1 MNTSGSHISGAAA
14 SRGPVPVLDGIAGLA
29 SRYDVI
35 LSDIWGVVHNG
46 RQHFAA
52 ACDALAR
59 FRQQGGT
66 VILITNAPRPHP
78 PVLRQ
83 LEGLGVPAGAFDAV
97 VTSGDVTLS
106 LIADHGGAP
115 LHHIGPP
122 RDIALF
128 DILTEQTGLNPPR
141 VDLERAEYV
150 VCTGLFDDEHTP
162 DDYAD
167 AFRIMRTRN
176 LAMISAN
183 PDIVVHVGDKELY
196 CSGALAEVYETMGGT
211 VIQAGKPF
219 APIYDKAMELAAAK
233 FGRPVEAS
241 RVLAIGDGMRTDIAG
256 AASRGLDVIFV
267 TSGIHRAEL
276 HPPGPDGAPGGLRRD
291 VLEELVAE
299 AGLAPIA
306 AMDRLAW

>member
-1 MNTSGSHISGAAA
+1 MTTTDMSSRAGAPAA
-14 SRGPVPVLDGIAGLA
+14 IPILDGIAGLV
-29 SRYDVI
+29 SGYDVI

-59 FRQQGGT
+59 FRQRGGT
-66 VILITNAPRPHP
+66 VILITNAPRPYP
-78 PVLRQ
+78 PILKQ
-83 LEGLGVPAGAFDAV
+83 LEGLGVPEGTFDAV

-106 LIADHGGAP
+106 LIAARGGAP

-141 VDLERAEYV
+141 VDLEKAEYV

-167 AFRIMRTRN
+167 VFTTMRARN
-176 LAMISAN
+176 LSMISAN
-183 PDIVVHVGDKELY
+183 PDIVVHVGEKELY
-196 CSGALAEVYETMGGT
+196 CSGALAEVYEKMGGT

-219 APIYDKAMELAAAK
+219 APIYGKAMELAASK
-233 FGRPVEAS
+233 FGRAVEPA
-241 RVLAIGDGMRTDIAG
+241 RVLAIGDGIRTDIAG
-256 AASRGLDVIFV
+256 AASRGLDVIFI
-267 TSGIHRAEL
+267 TSGIHRAQL
-276 HPPGPDGAPGGLRRD
+276 HPPGPDGAPGELRRD
-291 VLEELVAE
+291 VLDRIAAE
-299 AGLAPIA
+299 AGLSPLA
-306 AMDRLAW
+306 AMAQLAW

>member
-1 MNTSGSHISGAAA
+1 MTTADMNSRAGAPA
-14 SRGPVPVLDGIAGLA
+14 SVPVLDGIAGLV
-29 SRYDVI
+29 SGYDVI

-59 FRQQGGT
+59 FRQRGGT
-66 VILITNAPRPHP
+66 VILITNAPRPYP
-78 PVLRQ
+78 PVLKQ
-83 LEGLGVPAGAFDAV
+83 LEGLGVPNGTFDAV

-106 LIADHGGAP
+106 LIAAHDGAP

-141 VDLERAEYV
+141 VGLDTAEYV

-167 AFRIMRTRN
+167 AFRIMRARN
-176 LAMISAN
+176 LSMISAN
-183 PDIVVHVGDKELY
+183 PDIVVHVGEKELY
-196 CSGALAEVYETMGGT
+196 CSGALAEVYEKMGG
-211 VIQAGKPF
+211 
-219 APIYDKAMELAAAK
+219 KAMELAASK
-233 FGRPVEAS
+233 FGRAVEPA

-267 TSGIHRAEL
+267 TGGIHRAQL
-276 HPPGPDGAPGGLRRD
+276 HPPGPDGAPGELRRD
-291 VLEELVAE
+291 VLDRIAAE
-299 AGLAPIA
+299 AGLSPLA
-306 AMDRLAW
+306 AMAQLAW

>member
-1 MNTSGSHISGAAA
+1 MTTADMNSRAGAPA
-14 SRGPVPVLDGIAGLA
+14 SVPVLDGIAGLV
-29 SRYDVI
+29 SGYDVI

-59 FRQQGGT
+59 FRQRGGT
-66 VILITNAPRPHP
+66 VILITNAPRPYP
-78 PVLRQ
+78 PILKQ
-83 LEGLGVPAGAFDAV
+83 LEGLGVPEGTFDAV

-106 LIADHGGAP
+106 LIAAHGGAP

-141 VDLERAEYV
+141 VDLDRAEYV

-167 AFRIMRTRN
+167 AFTTMRARN
-176 LAMISAN
+176 LSLISAN
-183 PDIVVHVGDKELY
+183 PDIVVHVGEKELY
-196 CSGALAEVYETMGGT
+196 CSGALAEVYEKMGGT

-219 APIYDKAMELAAAK
+219 APIYDKAMELAEVK
-233 FGRPVEAS
+233 HGRAVDPA

-267 TSGIHRAEL
+267 TSGIHRAQL

-291 VLEELVAE
+291 VLDRIAAE
-299 AGLAPIA
+299 AGLSPLA
-306 AMDRLAW
+306 AMGQLAW

>member
-1 MNTSGSHISGAAA
+1 
-14 SRGPVPVLDGIAGLA
+14 
-29 SRYDVI
+29 
-35 LSDIWGVVHNG
+35 
-46 RQHFAA
+46 
-52 ACDALAR
+52 
-59 FRQQGGT
+59 
-66 VILITNAPRPHP
+66 
-78 PVLRQ
+78 
-83 LEGLGVPAGAFDAV
+83 
-97 VTSGDVTLS
+97 
-106 LIADHGGAP
+106 
-115 LHHIGPP
+115 
-122 RDIALF
+122 
-128 DILTEQTGLNPPR
+128 
-141 VDLERAEYV
+141 
-150 VCTGLFDDEHTP
+150 
-162 DDYAD
+162 
-167 AFRIMRTRN
+167 MRTRN

>member
-1 MNTSGSHISGAAA
+1 MTTADMNSRAGAPA
-14 SRGPVPVLDGIAGLA
+14 SVPVLDGIAGLV
-29 SRYDVI
+29 SGYDVI

-59 FRQQGGT
+59 FRQRGGT
-66 VILITNAPRPHP
+66 VILITNAPRPYP
-78 PVLRQ
+78 PVLKQ
-83 LEGLGVPAGAFDAV
+83 LEGLGVPDGTFDAV

-106 LIADHGGAP
+106 LIAAHDGEP

-141 VDLERAEYV
+141 VDLDTAEYV

-167 AFRIMRTRN
+167 AFRIMRARN
-176 LAMISAN
+176 LSMISAN
-183 PDIVVHVGDKELY
+183 PDIVVHVGEKELY
-196 CSGALAEVYETMGGT
+196 CSGALAEVYEKMGGT

-219 APIYDKAMELAAAK
+219 APIYGKAMELAASK
-233 FGRPVEAS
+233 FGRAVEPA

-267 TSGIHRAEL
+267 TSGIHRAQL
-276 HPPGPDGAPGGLRRD
+276 HPPRPDGAPGELRRD
-291 VLEELVAE
+291 VLDRIAAE
-299 AGLAPIA
+299 AGLSPLA
-306 AMDRLAW
+306 AMAQLAW